1 MIGNMIVW
9 LIVGAIA
16 GWLAGIV
23 MKSRQGLITNII
35 LGIVGSFVG
44 GFVLTLVPGVQSV
57 ETGLSLGHI
66 LTAMIGAI
74 IIIAVVRL
82 LRRA

>member
-1 MIGNMIVW
+1 MIGNIIVW

-23 MKSRQGLITNII
+23 MKSSQGLITNII
-35 LGIVGSFVG
+35 LGIIGSFVG

-57 ETGLSLGHI
+57 ETGLSIGHI
-66 LTAMIGAI
+66 LTAMVGAI
-74 IIIAVVRL
+74 IVIAIVRI

>member
-1 MIGNMIVW
+1 MIGNIIVW
-9 LIVGAIA
+9 LIVGAVA

-66 LTAMIGAI
+66 LTAMVGAI

>member
-1 MIGNMIVW
+1 MINFIVW
-9 LIVGAIA
+9 ILVGAIA

-57 ETGLSLGHI
+57 ESGLSIGHI
-66 LTAMIGAI
+66 LTATVGAI
-74 IIIAVVRL
+74 IIIAVVRF
-82 LRRA
+82 LRRS

>member
-1 MIGNMIVW
+1 MIGNIIVW
-9 LIVGAIA
+9 LIVGAVA

-23 MKSRQGLITNII
+23 MKSRQGLITDII

>member
-1 MIGNMIVW
+1 
-9 LIVGAIA
+9 
-16 GWLAGIV
+16 

-35 LGIVGSFVG
+35 LGIVGSFIG

-66 LTAMIGAI
+66 LTAMVGAI
-74 IIIAVVRL
+74 VIIFVVRL

>member
-1 MIGNMIVW
+1 MINFIVW
-9 LIVGAIA
+9 IIVGAIA

-44 GFVLTLVPGVQSV
+44 GFVLTLVPGTQAV
-57 ETGLSLGHI
+57 ESGFSIGHI
-66 LTAMIGAI
+66 LTATVGAI
-74 IIIAVVRL
+74 IIIAVVRFI
-82 LRRA
+82 RRA

>member
-1 MIGNMIVW
+1 MIGNIIVW
-9 LIVGAIA
+9 LIVGAVA

-35 LGIVGSFVG
+35 LGIIGSFVG